1 MTMGT
6 ILKRY
11 RLILCCALLFM
22 SGAGSASAQHYI
34 GVMGGWGGG
43 SARFKPAKETG
54 YEWGL
59 YSGGLSYK
67 FYSDTKYV
75 GAIEIDLM
83 FTQKGFNYDLAFE
96 SDESYHRRINAIELP
111 LIWQPHFYLFQRHA
125 RFFINLG
132 IQVSYNLSSTYSRVS
147 KTTGILESGKYAM
160 QLNRDNRFGY
170 GLCGGA
176 GLAFLFGQQRRYEF
190 SVEARYGFGYGD
202 ILRNGAKYKGNPDRS
217 PLDNINVFAAFY
229 YRLGKE
235 GIRSAPS
242 AAAQQRM
249 EQEAARH
256 TLRRLNK
263 MLDKGKIP
271 ADTLLLLTL
280 PRDSAGNIPI
290 DSTTIEAVRLYQTAP
305 SVPDTLQGKP
315 QSDTLQ
321 TPQPTGSN
329 KRKSQPG
336 STAPTNGTAPATGN
350 GQANNAIPTNT
361 ATAGNGTMQQNGEAA
376 GTETS
381 AKSSSPATT
390 GANSAE
396 EIQPSSS
403 PHSLSP
409 GEKAPQPAEP
419 PRSGSDNGMETAVL
433 SAS

>member
-1 MTMGT
+1 
-6 ILKRY
+6 
-11 RLILCCALLFM
+11 
-22 SGAGSASAQHYI
+22 
-34 GVMGGWGGG
+34 
-43 SARFKPAKETG
+43 
-54 YEWGL
+54 
-59 YSGGLSYK
+59 
-67 FYSDTKYV
+67 
-75 GAIEIDLM
+75 
-83 FTQKGFNYDLAFE
+83 
-96 SDESYHRRINAIELP
+96 
-111 LIWQPHFYLFQRHA
+111 
-125 RFFINLG
+125 
-132 IQVSYNLSSTYSRVS
+132 
-147 KTTGILESGKYAM
+147 
-160 QLNRDNRFGY
+160 
-170 GLCGGA
+170 
-176 GLAFLFGQQRRYEF
+176 
-190 SVEARYGFGYGD
+190 
-202 ILRNGAKYKGNPDRS
+202 
-217 PLDNINVFAAFY
+217 
-229 YRLGKE
+229 
-235 GIRSAPS
+235 
-242 AAAQQRM
+242 M

-409 GEKAPQPAEP
+409 GGKAPQPAEP

>member
-176 GLAFLFGQQRRYEF
+176 GLAFLFGQQAAPFDSGQVPYFVAQGLGIPAISNIISLKAETDSLVAVSQKSDHILTYRISSPAVCLIGNCKRTYLRVPTLREKLAVSKKEALCHTF
-190 SVEARYGFGYGD
+190 SVEEQPSYQPEH
-202 ILRNGAKYKGNPDRS
+202 LVRNMSERS
-217 PLDNINVFAAFY
+217 PVLYHN
-229 YRLGKE
+229 LE
-235 GIRSAPS
+235 P
-242 AAAQQRM
+242 
-249 EQEAARH
+249 QEAADQI
-256 TLRRLNK
+256 LNILK
-263 MLDKGKIP
+263 
-271 ADTLLLLTL
+271 
-280 PRDSAGNIPI
+280 
-290 DSTTIEAVRLYQTAP
+290 
-305 SVPDTLQGKP
+305 
-315 QSDTLQ
+315 
-321 TPQPTGSN
+321 
-329 KRKSQPG
+329 
-336 STAPTNGTAPATGN
+336 
-350 GQANNAIPTNT
+350 
-361 ATAGNGTMQQNGEAA
+361 
-376 GTETS
+376 
-381 AKSSSPATT
+381 
-390 GANSAE
+390 E
-396 EIQPSSS
+396 EVS
-403 PHSLSP
+403 
-409 GEKAPQPAEP
+409 
-419 PRSGSDNGMETAVL
+419 R
-433 SAS
+433 

>member
-1 MTMGT
+1 
-6 ILKRY
+6 
-11 RLILCCALLFM
+11 
-22 SGAGSASAQHYI
+22 
-34 GVMGGWGGG
+34 MGGWGGG

-202 ILRNGAKYKGNPDRS
+202 I
-217 PLDNINVFAAFY
+217 FAQRDQVQGQSRPFTA
-229 YRLGKE
+229 RQHQR
-235 GIRSAPS
+235 IR
-242 AAAQQRM
+242 R
-249 EQEAARH
+249 
-256 TLRRLNK
+256 
-263 MLDKGKIP
+263 I
-271 ADTLLLLTL
+271 LL
-280 PRDSAGNIPI
+280 PI
-290 DSTTIEAVRLYQTAP
+290 
-305 SVPDTLQGKP
+305 G
-315 QSDTLQ
+315 
-321 TPQPTGSN
+321 
-329 KRKSQPG
+329 
-336 STAPTNGTAPATGN
+336 
-350 GQANNAIPTNT
+350 
-361 ATAGNGTMQQNGEAA
+361 
-376 GTETS
+376 
-381 AKSSSPATT
+381 
-390 GANSAE
+390 
-396 EIQPSSS
+396 
-403 PHSLSP
+403 
-409 GEKAPQPAEP
+409 
-419 PRSGSDNGMETAVL
+419 
-433 SAS
+433 

>member
-11 RLILCCALLFM
+11 RLILCCGLLFI
-22 SGAGSASAQHYI
+22 SGAGSAWAQHYF

-160 QLNRDNRFGY
+160 QLNRDNR
-170 GLCGGA
+170 
-176 GLAFLFGQQRRYEF
+176 
-190 SVEARYGFGYGD
+190 
-202 ILRNGAKYKGNPDRS
+202 
-217 PLDNINVFAAFY
+217 
-229 YRLGKE
+229 
-235 GIRSAPS
+235 
-242 AAAQQRM
+242 
-249 EQEAARH
+249 
-256 TLRRLNK
+256 
-263 MLDKGKIP
+263 
-271 ADTLLLLTL
+271 
-280 PRDSAGNIPI
+280 
-290 DSTTIEAVRLYQTAP
+290 
-305 SVPDTLQGKP
+305 
-315 QSDTLQ
+315 
-321 TPQPTGSN
+321 
-329 KRKSQPG
+329 
-336 STAPTNGTAPATGN
+336 
-350 GQANNAIPTNT
+350 
-361 ATAGNGTMQQNGEAA
+361 
-376 GTETS
+376 
-381 AKSSSPATT
+381 
-390 GANSAE
+390 
-396 EIQPSSS
+396 
-403 PHSLSP
+403 
-409 GEKAPQPAEP
+409 
-419 PRSGSDNGMETAVL
+419 
-433 SAS
+433 